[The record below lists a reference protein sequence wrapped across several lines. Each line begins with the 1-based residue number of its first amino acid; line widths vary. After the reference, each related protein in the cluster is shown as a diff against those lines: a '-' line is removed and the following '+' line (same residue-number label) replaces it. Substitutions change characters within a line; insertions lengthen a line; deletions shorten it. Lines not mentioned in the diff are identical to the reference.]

1 MKKPHPTEQQRLR
14 ALARYQVTG
23 TEPETVFDDMARLA
37 ATVCQTPMAIVS
49 LIDESRQW
57 FKASV
62 GLEVSW
68 TDRTIA
74 LCNHTIRD
82 SGLLIVEDTHR
93 DERFVDNPLVT
104 GEPHIRFYAGAPLLD
119 PEGNAIGT
127 IAVLDHQPRR
137 LEESQI
143 ESLGTLASLAV
154 DQLEMRLS
162 RLQLERTLQEH
173 ESASHEL
180 QTSEKRFRRA
190 LKNIPDVVVIYDTDL
205 RIRYINPAT
214 TKITG
219 LQPEDFI
226 GKRDVDLFP
235 AEKHKP
241 VLDLLQTT
249 LETGQEQ
256 RISTDLEL
264 PEVGTRYLEIRTMP
278 VFDSHGKL
286 LEILGITHDQTEHIR
301 YERQLEESRR
311 LLEIA
316 GRAARFGGW
325 RVDVDSGQITWSD
338 EVAVIHE
345 EPPGTSPGLD
355 EGINYY
361 APEDQERIRRVFT
374 RCAQEGL
381 PFDEELQIIT
391 ARGNRVWVRSIG
403 EPVFDDDGGVVAVQG
418 AFQDISE
425 QKAAEEATRNLADRL
440 SHTLASITDAVFT
453 LDREWRFTYLNPEAE
468 RVLLR
473 TADDLYGKNVWE
485 EFPGAEDALFGE
497 MYPYAME
504 HRKPVVFEE
513 YYPFLES
520 WFHVRAYP
528 SEEGLVVYFHDV
540 TKHRESQKQ
549 LHLLETAV
557 ARLNDIVLITE
568 ADPIDEPGP
577 RIVYVNDAFERI
589 TGFSRDEAIGK
600 TPRILQGPETSRYE
614 LDRIRAAL
622 EKREPVRSE
631 LVNYS
636 REGRKYWLEIEIVP
650 ITDRHGDVTHLASV
664 QRDISSRM
672 ELEEQLRQSQRLES
686 LGQLTGGI
694 AHDFNNL
701 LTVILGNTELLSEH
715 LDSSP
720 ELKQLAVTSQSAA
733 ERGAELTG
741 RLLTFARRQTLE
753 PRPTDIKVL
762 INEMMPLL
770 ERSLGNEVELQ
781 VSHAP
786 DLWMSRIDPAQL
798 ESAVLNLAINAR
810 DAMPD
815 GGRLTIET
823 DNIELDSE
831 GVRAHSDVEPGRY
844 VHIAVT
850 DTGTGIDPHNLSR
863 LFEPFFTTK
872 TKSKGTGLG
881 LPMVYGFIKQ
891 SRGHITVDSTPGNG
905 ATFHVYLPYTESRGA
920 ESQPGPPAEHGH
932 GGREHILLVEDDELV
947 RGYAQRALSS
957 LGYEVTAAQ
966 DGVNALDL
974 IKKGNRF
981 DLLFTDVVMPGGM
994 SGPELARQARV
1005 LQPGLKVLYTSG
1017 YTSDFIDDTQEAAPE
1032 HLLHKPYLK
1041 KQLAEKIRE
1050 TLDDSSQPP
1059 RAPDDS

>member
-1 MKKPHPTEQQRLR
+1 MNKPDPTEQRRLR
-14 ALARYQVTG
+14 ALARYQIIDTAP
-23 TEPETVFDDMARLA
+23 EPVFDDLARLA
-37 ATVCQTPMAIVS
+37 ATVCQSPMAIVS

-62 GLEVSW
+62 GIDLDE
-68 TDRTIA
+68 TDRTVA
-74 LCNHTIRD
+74 LCNHAIRGSD
-82 SGLLIVEDTHR
+82 VLIVEDTQR
-93 DERFVDNPLVT
+93 DQRFVDNPLVT
-104 GEPHIRFYAGAPLLD
+104 DKPHIRFYAGAPLRD

-127 IAVLDHQPRR
+127 IAVFDNRPRKLDDTQT
-137 LEESQI
+137 
-143 ESLGTLASLAV
+143 ESLEALAKLAV

-162 RLQLERTLQEH
+162 QINLEGALHDQEAAAREFH
-173 ESASHEL
+173 ASQE
-180 QTSEKRFRRA
+180 RFHRA
-190 LKNIPDVVVIYDTDL
+190 LENIPDVVVLYDADL

-219 LQPEDFI
+219 MQPEEFV
-226 GKRDVDLFP
+226 GKRDADLFSP
-235 AEKHKP
+235 DKHKP
-241 VLDLLQTT
+241 VLDLLHAA

-256 RISTDLEL
+256 KISTEL
-264 PEVGTRYLEIRTMP
+264 KLPNVGTRYLEIRALP
-278 VFDSHGKL
+278 VFDKQGRIQ
-286 LEILGITHDQTEHIR
+286 EILGITHDQTEHIR
-301 YERQLEESRR
+301 YERQLEESRK

-325 RVDVDSGQITWSD
+325 RVDVASGQITWSD
-338 EVAVIHE
+338 EVAAIHE

-355 EGINYY
+355 EGISYY
-361 APEDQERIRRVFT
+361 APEHQDQIRQAYQHCV
-374 RCAQEGL
+374 QKGV

-391 ARGNRVWVRSIG
+391 AGGNRVWVRSIG
-403 EPVFDDDGGVVAVQG
+403 EPVFDDEHNVFAVQG
-418 AFQDISE
+418 AFQNISE
-425 QKAAEEATRNLADRL
+425 QKAAEEETRNLARRL

-473 TADDLYGKNVWE
+473 TADDLCGKNVWE

-513 YYPFLES
+513 YYPMLES

-540 TKHRESQKQ
+540 TEHRESQKQ

-557 ARLNDIVLITE
+557 SRLNDIVLITE
-568 ADPIDEPGP
+568 ADPIAEPGP

-589 TGFSRDEAIGK
+589 TGFSREEAIGR
-600 TPRILQGPETSRYE
+600 TPRMLQGPETSRYE

-622 EKREPVRSE
+622 EKRDPVRAE
-631 LVNYS
+631 LVNY
-636 REGRKYWLEIEIVP
+636 GRDGGKYWLEIEIVP
-650 ITDRHGDVTHLASV
+650 ITDRHGNVTHLASV
-664 QRDISSRM
+664 QRDITTRV

-715 LDSSP
+715 LESSP
-720 ELKQLAVTSQSAA
+720 ELRQLAVTSQSAA
-733 ERGAELTG
+733 ERGANLTN

-753 PRPTDIKVL
+753 PRPTDIKAL
-762 INEMMPLL
+762 IGHMVPLL
-770 ERSLGNEVELQ
+770 QRTLGDDIELRIT
-781 VSHAP
+781 HAP

-798 ESAVLNLAINAR
+798 ESTVLNLAINAR

-823 DNIELDSE
+823 ANVELDSE
-831 GVRAHSDVEPGRY
+831 HVKAHSDVEPGQY
-844 VHIAVT
+844 VHIKVT
-850 DTGTGIDPHNLSR
+850 DTGTGIEPDNLSR

-872 TKSKGTGLG
+872 IQSKGTGLG

-891 SRGHITVDSTPGNG
+891 SRGHITVDSTPGHG
-905 ATFHVYLPYTESRGA
+905 ASFHVYLPYTRSQDAG
-920 ESQPGPPAEHGH
+920 SQPEPPRDAGR

-947 RGYAQRALSS
+947 RGYARRALSS
-957 LGYEVTAAQ
+957 LGYEVTATH
-966 DGVNALDL
+966 DGTSAMELM
-974 IKKGNRF
+974 KEGNQF

-994 SGPELARQARV
+994 SGPELARQARR
-1005 LQPGLKVLYTSG
+1005 LQSGLKVLYTSG
-1017 YTSDFIDDTQEAAPE
+1017 YTSDPVNEGSDV
-1032 HLLHKPYLK
+1032 HLLHKPYLR
-1041 KQLAEKIRE
+1041 KQLAEKIRQA
-1050 TLDDSSQPP
+1050 LDDS
-1059 RAPDDS
+1059 